1 MTQYFKSKEPKGQ
14 LLAEPFGFVVVVV
27 VVVVAILEDRG

>member
-27 VVVVAILEDRG
+27 VVVAILEDRG